1 MSVTLKIAYE
11 LVQVRNGP
19 NIIGKPVAR
28 GGTVVGTREA
38 VIDEMC
44 STWSLMRGED
54 GAEKRRL
61 TMQMRL
67 KMKAS
72 WEHGEARKAMEQFAQ
87 YL

>member
-1 MSVTLKIAYE
+1 MKIAYE
-11 LVQVRNGP
+11 LLQVRNGL
-19 NIIGKPVAR
+19 NTIGKPMAR
-28 GGTVVGTREA
+28 GGTVIGTKEA
-38 VIDEMC
+38 VLEEM
-44 STWSLMRGED
+44 SNTWSLMRGED

-72 WEHGEARKAMEQFAQ
+72 WEYGEARKAIEQFTE